1 MMPSRVIY
9 FDHEGE
15 ADSFVPPFQQ
25 GEAGFVW
32 LDEGGDLTSDT
43 QVIIPPNSVHA
54 MKAHGVIDQING
66 LGLAMGLLGQGGEAV
81 VMPGTVEDVTRIFY
95 DADRM
100 TYGQVHDLQVGT
112 VDEVEYRLV
121 VNNREYQRTLSRLQ
135 FLSGTASRMGRG
147 LRLQIG

>member
-1 MMPSRVIY
+1 MPARTIY
-9 FDHEGE
+9 FDHETGTK
-15 ADSFVPPFQQ
+15 APVAPFQQ

-32 LDEGGDLTSDT
+32 LDEDGDLGSDT

-54 MKAHGVIDQING
+54 MKGHGVIDQING
-66 LGLAMGLLGQGGEAV
+66 LGLAMGLLGEGGEAV
-81 VMPGTVEDVTRIFY
+81 VMPGGVEEVTRVFY

-100 TYGQVHDLQVGT
+100 TYGQVHDLYVGT
-112 VDEVEYRLV
+112 IDEVEYRIE

-135 FLSGTASRMGRG
+135 FLSGTASRLGRG

>member
-1 MMPSRVIY
+1 MSVRVIY
-9 FDHEGE
+9 FDHEAGSE
-15 ADSFVPPFQQ
+15 TFTSPFQQ

-54 MKAHGVIDQING
+54 MKGHGIVDQINR
-66 LGLAMGLLGQGGEAV
+66 LGLAMGLLGEGGEAV
-81 VMPGTVEDVTRIFY
+81 VMPGTVEEMTRIFY

-100 TYGQVHDLQVGT
+100 TYGQVHDLHVDT
-112 VDEVEYRLV
+112 IDEVEYRLL

-135 FLSGTASRMGRG
+135 FLSGTASRLGRG
-147 LRLQIG
+147 IRLKIG